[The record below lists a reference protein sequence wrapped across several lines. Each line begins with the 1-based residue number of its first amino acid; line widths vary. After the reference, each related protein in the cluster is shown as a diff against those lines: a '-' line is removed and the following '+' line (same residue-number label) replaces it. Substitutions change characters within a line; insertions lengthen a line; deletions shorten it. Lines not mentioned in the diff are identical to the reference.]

1 MSKIFLLM
9 KTLIFSSANCS
20 EIVSMLAKKERGYDG
35 AVCIFGLKV
44 EFEAQCKAFVLMGI
58 GLNYLVLKNL
68 TSNKSI
74 YMGKADDGGD
84 GGLTSSDLVTAE

>member
-1 MSKIFLLM
+1 M
-9 KTLIFSSANCS
+9 KTLMFSSNCS
-20 EIVSMLAKKERGYDG
+20 EIVSMLATKEKGYD
-35 AVCIFGLKV
+35 GLKV
-44 EFEAQCKAFVLMGI
+44 EFEAQCKAFVLIGI

>member
-1 MSKIFLLM
+1 
-9 KTLIFSSANCS
+9 
-20 EIVSMLAKKERGYDG
+20 MLATKERVYDG

-44 EFEAQCKAFVLMGI
+44 EFEAQCKAFVLIGI